1 MCGGSRTLRRPLK
14 TRPRASGEGN
24 NASLFAKIGSRNF
37 FTNPK
42 AEGKPVGEG
51 ARNTVGPSRKRE
63 GKPAGQREGHTV
75 GMQPSAK
82 AEGKPVGEGARNT
95 VGPLRKR
102 EGKPAG
108 ERAGDTVGMQPSAK
122 AEGKPVGE
130 GARNTVGPLRKR
142 EGKPA
147 GQRAGGTVGMQ
158 PSAKGFVKKSP
169 GPILAKSE
177 ALLPSPEALGR
188 VLSAR
193 LRVRLPPYRN
203 RCAW

>member
-122 AEGKPVGE
+122 
-130 GARNTVGPLRKR
+130 
-142 EGKPA
+142 
-147 GQRAGGTVGMQ
+147 
-158 PSAKGFVKKSP
+158 GFVKKSP